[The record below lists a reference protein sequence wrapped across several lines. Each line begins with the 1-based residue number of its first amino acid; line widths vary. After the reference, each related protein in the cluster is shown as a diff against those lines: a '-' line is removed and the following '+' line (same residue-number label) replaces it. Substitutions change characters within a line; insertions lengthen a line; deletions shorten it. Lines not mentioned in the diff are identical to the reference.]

1 MKKNL
6 ICLVIGAVA
15 GVAMTLAAASIIPV
29 PAEDGEDLD
38 DFFAL
43 DGCK

>member
-15 GVAMTLAAASIIPV
+15 GVAMTLAAASIIPI
-29 PAEDGEDLD
+29 PDADDDELD
-38 DFFAL
+38 DFFTL